1 MASIRL
7 PSASNLLIPSIVDLG
22 NLGVAGGF
30 RRMRD
35 DRTETATVAQE
46 IRDFQLLVAH
56 DEDVGVEPGLIDQSK
71 PCVIEGFYV
80 GTGDLHTD
88 LLGHPAY
95 LGHLDLPSVAAQCSG
110 WPLQAVK
117 PRIAMVAMQRT
128 G

>member
-7 PSASNLLIPSIVDLG
+7 PSASNLLIPSIVISG
-22 NLGVAGGF
+22 IAGWRVEFEGCWTT
-30 RRMRD
+30 
-35 DRTETATVAQE
+35 RTETATVAQE

-80 GTGDLHTD
+80 GTGDLDTD

-117 PRIAMVAMQRT
+117 
-128 G
+128 